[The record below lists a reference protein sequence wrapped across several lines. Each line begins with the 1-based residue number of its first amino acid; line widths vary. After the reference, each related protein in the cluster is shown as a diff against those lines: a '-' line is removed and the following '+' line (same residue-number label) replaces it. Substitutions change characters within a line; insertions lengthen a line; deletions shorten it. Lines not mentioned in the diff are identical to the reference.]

1 MNLFFTRYTRCPW
14 CGKRTTAGYKKI
26 EMRLGLGEY
35 RCESCKNIYW
45 IDRAHSYSV
54 ITLLFAAVFLCAI
67 FAAYIHWSFLL
78 FSIPII
84 ASIPFLAYRY
94 CPRYKKIPSSDT
106 SGINPSCYT
115 ERLLEESVAG
125 QLESGVFVRKGE
137 ILTTV
142 ADFDDFPC
150 FETASPVIIA
160 KATTSGQIAFTFLY
174 EHPDNAAVLRKYI
187 TLYRD
192 GERIAVHTDTPFIG
206 SGKILR

>member
-78 FSIPII
+78 FSIP
-84 ASIPFLAYRY
+84 
-94 CPRYKKIPSSDT
+94 
-106 SGINPSCYT
+106 
-115 ERLLEESVAG
+115 
-125 QLESGVFVRKGE
+125 
-137 ILTTV
+137 
-142 ADFDDFPC
+142 
-150 FETASPVIIA
+150 
-160 KATTSGQIAFTFLY
+160 
-174 EHPDNAAVLRKYI
+174 
-187 TLYRD
+187 
-192 GERIAVHTDTPFIG
+192 
-206 SGKILR
+206 